1 MDKIIAVDEGDPAF
15 FGIAV
20 SHGIGYACVSG
31 CRKTAVFLVDD
42 GNVFV
47 FRSVAVADG
56 GTVVGGTVV
65 NQYQF
70 EILVGLI
77 QDTVD
82 TAFQIRFDFVNRND
96 YINFL
101 MFH

>member
-1 MDKIIAVDEGDPAF
+1 MYKVITVNKTDPVF
-15 FGIAV
+15 FGIAM
-20 SHGIGYACVSG
+20 SHGVVEACVSG

-82 TAFQIRFDFVNRND
+82 TAFQIRFDFVNWDN
-96 YINFL
+96 YVNVL
-101 MFH
+101 MFY